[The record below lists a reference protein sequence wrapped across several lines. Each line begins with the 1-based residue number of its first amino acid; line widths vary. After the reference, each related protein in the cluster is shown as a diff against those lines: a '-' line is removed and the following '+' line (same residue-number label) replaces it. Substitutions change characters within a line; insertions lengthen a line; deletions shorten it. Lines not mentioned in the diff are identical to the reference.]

1 MLSFY
6 TLLHNILPSKKE
18 VRPINSSAGCFF
30 TDGKLY
36 LAGYQPKKKNPYI
49 SGIGGHVELGE
60 DEFEAALREVIEELL
75 EVHPVPKD
83 LLKELLA
90 KCVPKRRVCNNS
102 YTIFEFSFN
111 DLESI
116 LKHIET
122 HKIQSPLYNTFP
134 TTISELVFQRLIR
147 PALIDPEITHL
158 VVLPFVDH
166 PLHNE
171 LLSPCL
177 RSDVHIL
184 RSSTPLE

>member
-6 TLLHNILPSKKE
+6 TLLQNILPSKKE
-18 VRPINSSAGCFF
+18 VKPINSSAGCFF

-49 SGIGGHVELGE
+49 SGIGGHVEVGE
-60 DEFEAALREVIEELL
+60 DEFEAALRELIEELF
-75 EVHPVPKD
+75 EIHPVPKD
-83 LLKELLA
+83 ILKELLA
-90 KCVPKRRVCNNS
+90 KYVPQRRVCNNS
-102 YTIFEFSFN
+102 YTIFEFTFN

-116 LKHIET
+116 LKDLES

-134 TTISELVFQRLIR
+134 TTVSELVFQRL
-147 PALIDPEITHL
+147 LIKNTDPEITHL

-166 PLHNE
+166 PNE

-177 RSDVHIL
+177 RSDIHIL
-184 RSSTPLE
+184 RSSTPVE